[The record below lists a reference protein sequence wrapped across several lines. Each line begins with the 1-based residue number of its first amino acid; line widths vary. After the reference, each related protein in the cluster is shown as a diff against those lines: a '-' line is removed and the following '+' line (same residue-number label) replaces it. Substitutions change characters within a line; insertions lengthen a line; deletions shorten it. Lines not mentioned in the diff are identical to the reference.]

1 MTHSPDTTL
10 QLNLLSLLWVQ
21 SIWKR
26 TYPHA
31 IFYQSSL
38 VPIPCQPEDLLSI
51 DDHAYYI
58 IYNYQDLI
66 STLVQMGGG
75 GDLTR

>member
-1 MTHSPDTTL
+1 M
-10 QLNLLSLLWVQ
+10 
-21 SIWKR
+21 
-26 TYPHA
+26 
-31 IFYQSSL
+31 FYQSSL

-66 STLVQMGGG
+66 RTLVPMGGG